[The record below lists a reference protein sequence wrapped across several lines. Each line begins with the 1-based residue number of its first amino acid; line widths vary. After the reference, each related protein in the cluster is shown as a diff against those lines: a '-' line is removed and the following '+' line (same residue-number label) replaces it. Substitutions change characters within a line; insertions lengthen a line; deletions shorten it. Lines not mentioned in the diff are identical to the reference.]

1 MALAAEVTTVVCET
15 QANIDA
21 QEYFLL
27 YGMGTDFEENAYHVW
42 FNKGGSDADPAPSGS
57 TGIQCNISGATS
69 ADDVGVIVA
78 SQVGGND
85 DFSASNSSGTVL
97 ITNAVRGSVTDAS
110 NVNIG
115 GSFSVTTSTAGTGTN
130 TSSYNNPEDYIA
142 WFINGDHL
150 AIVTTKGNDANT
162 VHQREGD
169 YKPIDINLINGLLI
183 HYIGEPNAVSGI
195 NSTLDI
201 DNTMHSFITDFV
213 KCKLYMDRAGQ
224 LSISNPN
231 SAAISMNLSTQH
243 ERKWK
248 ECLVKYGS
256 KKRDKIGGSR
266 RIMPPDIR

>member
-1 MALAAEVTTVVCET
+1 MALAKEVTKIICVADSSSSL
-15 QANIDA
+15 QSK
-21 QEYFLL
+21 YFTIS
-27 YGMGTDFEENAYHVW
+27 GMGTDFAQNDYYVW
-42 FNKGGSDADPAPSGS
+42 IDVGSGGTDPAISGR
-57 TGIQCNISGATS
+57 TGIEVDIS
-69 ADDVGVIVA
+69 AD
-78 SQVGGND
+78 
-85 DFSASNSSGTVL
+85 ASNSTVA
-97 ITNAVRGSVTDAS
+97 TAVRGSVTDAA
-110 NVNIG
+110 NVNAGFTI
-115 GSFSVTTSTAGTGTN
+115 TTETAGTGTN
-130 TSSYNNPEDYIA
+130 TSSYNNPEDFIA

-224 LSISNPN
+224 LSISNAN
-231 SAAISMNLSTQH
+231 GAAISMNLSTQH

>member
-1 MALAAEVTTVVCET
+1 MALAKEVTKIICVADSSSSL
-15 QANIDA
+15 QSK
-21 QEYFLL
+21 YFTIS
-27 YGMGTDFEENAYHVW
+27 GMGTDFAQNDYYVW
-42 FNKGGSDADPAPSGS
+42 IDVGSGGTDPAISGR
-57 TGIQCNISGATS
+57 TGIEVDIS
-69 ADDVGVIVA
+69 AD
-78 SQVGGND
+78 
-85 DFSASNSSGTVL
+85 ASNSTVATAVSNA
-97 ITNAVRGSVTDAS
+97 IHAKADFSTAVVSATITVTNAVRGSVTDAA
-110 NVNIG
+110 NVNAGFTI
-115 GSFSVTTSTAGTGTN
+115 TTETAGTGTN
-130 TSSYNNPEDYIA
+130 TSSYNNPEDFIA

-150 AIVTTKGNDANT
+150 AIVTTKGSDTNT

-231 SAAISMNLSTQH
+231 GAAISMNLSTQH